1 MKKYLITGGAGFIGA
16 HLVKNL
22 LDESNHVSVI
32 DNFYRSVPERIK
44 VFEENPNFKIFNRDI
59 KNLNDIK
66 PLFGDVDCVFHL
78 AAING
83 TENFYKIPVEI
94 LDVGIYGIRNVLES
108 ADFHKVKNVIVAS
121 SAEVYQT
128 PIEIPTKEDTRLTI
142 PDIKNP
148 RFSYG
153 LSKIVTESYSMNYDF
168 KYDTKVKIF
177 RPHNI
182 YGPDMGFK
190 HVIPQFISTLIKM
203 KKDKMSSFV
212 SKGSLEATRAF
223 CFISDLIEGLRIL
236 EETDTTKE
244 IFHIG
249 TNEEIKIEKLIDTL
263 SSILSVSVRSKT
275 TLDSHIGGT
284 SRRCPDITK
293 MKLLGYSPKTSILEG
308 LEKTCDWY
316 LSAQKSSNEF
326 L

>member
-16 HLVKNL
+16 HLVKSL

-44 VFEENPNFKIFNRDI
+44 AFETNPNFHIFNRDI
-59 KNLNDIK
+59 KDLSAIK
-66 PLFGDVDCVFHL
+66 PLFEDVDCVFHL

-128 PIEIPTKEDTRLTI
+128 PAEIPTKEDTRLTV

-168 KYDTKVKIF
+168 KHDTKVKIF

-190 HVIPQFISTLIKM
+190 HVIPQFISKLIEM
-203 KKDKMSSFV
+203 KKDKVSSFV
-212 SKGSLEATRAF
+212 SNGSLEATRAF
-223 CFISDLIEGLRIL
+223 CFISDLIKGLRIL
-236 EETDTTKE
+236 EETDLTKE

-249 TNEEIKIEKLIDTL
+249 TNEEIKIEKLVDTL
-263 SSILSVSVRSKT
+263 ASILSINVSNKT

-293 MKLLGYSPKTSILEG
+293 MQSLGYSPTTSILDG
-308 LEKTCDWY
+308 LEETCAWY
-316 LSAQKSSNEF
+316 LSSKKSSNEF

>member
-44 VFEENPNFKIFNRDI
+44 VFETNPNFRIFNSDI
-59 KNLNDIK
+59 KNLSAIK
-66 PLFGDVDCVFHL
+66 PLFEDIDCVFHL

-108 ADFHKVKNVIVAS
+108 ADFHKVKNVIIAS

-128 PIEIPTKEDTRLTI
+128 PAEIPTKEDTILTV

-168 KYDTKVKIF
+168 KHDTKVKIF

-190 HVIPQFISTLIKM
+190 HVIPQFISTLIQM
-203 KKDKMSSFV
+203 KKDKVSSFV
-212 SKGSLEATRAF
+212 SNGSLEATRAF
-223 CFISDLIEGLRIL
+223 CFISDLIKGLRIL
-236 EETDTTKE
+236 EETDITKE

-249 TNEEIKIEKLIDTL
+249 TNEEIRIEKLIDTL
-263 SSILSVSVRSKT
+263 ASILSISVSSIT
-275 TLDSHIGGT
+275 TLDNHIGGT

-293 MKLLGYSPKTSILEG
+293 MQSLGYYPTTSILEG
-308 LEKTCDWY
+308 LEKTCEWY
-316 LSAQKSSNEF
+316 LSAKKSSNEF

>member
-16 HLVKNL
+16 HLVKSL

-44 VFEENPNFKIFNRDI
+44 VFETNPNFKIFNKDI
-59 KNLNDIK
+59 KSLSAIK
-66 PLFGDVDCVFHL
+66 PLFEDVDCVYHL

-83 TENFYKIPVEI
+83 TDNFYKIPIEI

-128 PIEIPTKEDTRLTI
+128 PNEIPTREDIRLTV

-153 LSKIVTESYSMNYDF
+153 LSKIVTESYSMNYKF
-168 KYDTKVKIF
+168 KHDTKIKIF

-190 HVIPQFISTLIKM
+190 HVIPQFISKLIEM
-203 KKDKMSSFV
+203 KKDKVSSFV
-212 SKGSLEATRAF
+212 SNGSLEATRAF
-223 CFISDLIEGLRIL
+223 CFISDLIKGLRIL
-236 EETDTTKE
+236 EETDVTKE

-249 TNEEIKIEKLIDTL
+249 TNEEIKIEELIDTL
-263 SSILSVSVRSKT
+263 ASILSVNVKNKK
-275 TLDSHIGGT
+275 TLDTHIGGT
-284 SRRCPDITK
+284 SRRCPDISK
-293 MKLLGYSPKTSILEG
+293 MKSLGYSPTTSILDG
-308 LEKTCDWY
+308 LEETSKWY
-316 LSAQKSSNEF
+316 LSAKKSSNEF

>member
-44 VFEENPNFKIFNRDI
+44 VFETNPNFRIFNSDI
-59 KNLNDIK
+59 KNLSAIK
-66 PLFGDVDCVFHL
+66 PLFDDVDCVYHL

-108 ADFHKVKNVIVAS
+108 ADFHKVKNVIIAS

-128 PIEIPTKEDTRLTI
+128 PAEIPTKEDTILTI

-168 KYDTKVKIF
+168 KHGTKVKIF

-190 HVIPQFISTLIKM
+190 HVIPQFISTLIQM
-203 KKDKMSSFV
+203 KKDNESKFV
-212 SKGSLEATRAF
+212 SNGSLEATRAF
-223 CFISDLIEGLRIL
+223 CFISDLIKGLRIL
-236 EETDTTKE
+236 EETDITKE

-249 TNEEIKIEKLIDTL
+249 TNEEIEIEKLIDTL
-263 SSILSVSVRSKT
+263 ASILSINVSSKT
-275 TLDSHIGGT
+275 TLDNHIGGT

-293 MKLLGYSPKTSILEG
+293 MRSLGYSPTTSILKG
-308 LEKTCDWY
+308 LEETCEWY
-316 LSAQKSSNEF
+316 LSAKKSPNEF

>member
-16 HLVKNL
+16 HLVKVL

-44 VFEENPNFKIFNRDI
+44 VFETNPNFKIFNSDI
-59 KNLNDIK
+59 KNLNAIK
-66 PLFGDVDCVFHL
+66 PLFEDIDCVYHL

-108 ADFHKVKNVIVAS
+108 ADFHKVKNVIIAS

-128 PIEIPTKEDTRLTI
+128 PPDIPTKEDTLLTI

-168 KYDTKVKIF
+168 KHDTKVKIF

-190 HVIPQFISTLIKM
+190 HVIPQFISTLIQM
-203 KKDKMSSFV
+203 KKDKGSRFV
-212 SKGSLEATRAF
+212 SNGSLEATRAF
-223 CFISDLIEGLRIL
+223 CFISDLIKGLRIL
-236 EETDTTKE
+236 EETDITKE

-249 TNEEIKIEKLIDTL
+249 TNEEIKIDKLIDTL
-263 SSILSVSVRSKT
+263 ASILSINVRSKT
-275 TLDSHIGGT
+275 TLDNHIGGT

-293 MKLLGYSPKTSILEG
+293 MRSLGYSPTTSILEG
-308 LEKTCDWY
+308 LEKTCKWY
-316 LSAQKSSNEF
+316 LSAKKSSNEF